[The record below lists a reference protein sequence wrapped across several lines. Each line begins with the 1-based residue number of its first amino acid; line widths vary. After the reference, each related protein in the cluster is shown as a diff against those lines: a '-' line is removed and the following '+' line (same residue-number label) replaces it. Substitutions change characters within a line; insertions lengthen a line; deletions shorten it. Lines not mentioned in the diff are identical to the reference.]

1 MFSTE
6 SVDDSKK
13 MTGRLRSEVLG
24 IKEGKDSRER
34 GGGGR
39 SGEEHEEKSDDKSC
53 RGWSS

>member
-6 SVDDSKK
+6 SVDDSRK